1 MSDGPDDDDIDFALE
16 AQEEHEQQEEA
27 FAAEAA
33 AASTAA
39 LPVSDALAELER
51 RGAAPSASSSRPPP
65 TMGAP
70 ATSEH
75 ACESCR
81 TAAAAPKFFEAF
93 GVKAC
98 FDCQRADKAEGGR
111 YQLITKTKARDE
123 YLLTEA
129 QCGALG
135 CIKKPNPH
143 DARYGEMR
151 LYLRAQVAAAAL
163 ASWGSEEGLLVER
176 ERRREERL
184 QRSKRKAAAGGG
196 AAGARHIKRGGRAP
210 EVAPEARAAAAA
222 AAAKALARRAPPP
235 HEHAFLPD
243 ETYNADTD
251 EWTKRCACGFEV
263 VYERC

>member
-1 MSDGPDDDDIDFALE
+1 ML
-16 AQEEHEQQEEA
+16 
-27 FAAEAA
+27 
-33 AASTAA
+33 
-39 LPVSDALAELER
+39 
-51 RGAAPSASSSRPPP
+51 
-65 TMGAP
+65 
-70 ATSEH
+70 
-75 ACESCR
+75 
-81 TAAAAPKFFEAF
+81 
-93 GVKAC
+93 
-98 FDCQRADKAEGGR
+98 DCQRADKAEGGR

-210 EVAPEARAAAAA
+210 GGRAGGGAAAAA
-222 AAAKALARRAPPP
+222 AAARRSRAARRRRTSTRSCPTRRTTRTPTSGRSGAR
-235 HEHAFLPD
+235 AGSKWC
-243 ETYNADTD
+243 T
-251 EWTKRCACGFEV
+251 RGV
-263 VYERC
+263 SVR

>member
-1 MSDGPDDDDIDFALE
+1 
-16 AQEEHEQQEEA
+16 
-27 FAAEAA
+27 
-33 AASTAA
+33 
-39 LPVSDALAELER
+39 
-51 RGAAPSASSSRPPP
+51 
-65 TMGAP
+65 MGAP

-75 ACESCR
+75 ACENCR

-196 AAGARHIKRGGRAP
+196 AAGARHIDRGGRAP
-210 EVAPEARAAAAA
+210 EVAPEARARRRPPPPRRSRAARAAARA
-222 AAAKALARRAPPP
+222 RVPARRDVQRG
-235 HEHAFLPD
+235 HRRVD
-243 ETYNADTD
+243 EAV
-251 EWTKRCACGFEV
+251 RVRVRSGVREV
-263 VYERC
+263 LVRV